1 MAPPV
6 APTVPSRPAVPH
18 LQPGEPHSGG
28 GRGWADI
35 LAQRAANLTELVRSL
50 TAGSGFYRAALAPF
64 AGHRFTTIDE
74 IAALPFTTRA
84 ELLAAAPLGTVL
96 QGRAPQAYYESTG
109 TTGAPLP
116 GFPDLSAEKAASFAS
131 FLDQW
136 MGLSRAKISTALV
149 ALAYEMTPAGF
160 RFQLALPYLGITVIP
175 CGVRSTV
182 CPPEKTVQLIER
194 LDPGAIF
201 SRPFELLRF
210 GDVLTE
216 RGILPDRI
224 APLKLFHLGE
234 IMSRAKHRRIET
246 LWGGA
251 ELFGQYGLTEVDSG
265 MHSCHLGHYHEPG
278 NPFVHV
284 ELIEPHGSA
293 AVEHGQWGEVV
304 FTTLRPSHAPL
315 VRYRTGDLA
324 RRVDCTCGDRGS
336 AYELRGRM
344 RDGIAFAG
352 RTIFPVSLEEFLF
365 ADPDIG
371 NEHLMIALP
380 EGRLGLRVER
390 AFGSTAPPAE
400 VADRLAGA
408 ISDALAVEPVVEV
421 TEYGGLADKLGIPRK
436 KGGRFTD
443 LRGLSADQAMAEL
456 RINVVDGDVFRSA
469 SGSLLAL

>member
-1 MAPPV
+1 MAQP
-6 APTVPSRPAVPH
+6 AIPTVSLRPLQDQQHGERHSRGA
-18 LQPGEPHSGG
+18 
-28 GRGWADI
+28 RGWVAI
-35 LAQRAANLTELVRSL
+35 LEQRAENLTELVRSL
-50 TAGSGFYRAALAPF
+50 SSGSGFYRAALAPF

-74 IAALPFTTRA
+74 IVALPFTTRA

-96 QGRAPQAYYESTG
+96 QGRSPQAYYESTG

-116 GFPDLSAEKAASFAS
+116 GFPDLSPEKAASFAT
-131 FLDQW
+131 FLDRW

-210 GDVLTE
+210 GDVLVE
-216 RGILPDRI
+216 RAVLPDQI

-234 IMSRAKHRRIET
+234 IMSLAKHRRIEA

-265 MHSCHLGHYHEPG
+265 MHSCHLGRYHEPS
-278 NPFVHV
+278 NPFIHV
-284 ELIEPHGSA
+284 ELIDPSKTTPIEQGR
-293 AVEHGQWGEVV
+293 WGEVV

-315 VRYRTGDLA
+315 VRYRTGDMA
-324 RRVDCTCGDRGS
+324 RRVVCACGDPGS
-336 AYELRGRM
+336 AYELRGRI
-344 RDGIAFAG
+344 RDGIEFAG
-352 RTIFPVSLEEFLF
+352 RMIFPIDLEELLF
-365 ADPDIG
+365 TDSDIG

-380 EGRLGLRVER
+380 EGRLGLRAER
-390 AFGSTAPPAE
+390 AFGSAAPCAE

-408 ISDALAVEPVVEV
+408 VSDALEVEPVVEII
-421 TEYGGLADKLGIPRK
+421 EYGGLADKLGIPRK

-443 LRGLSADQAMAEL
+443 LRGLSSEQAAAEL
-456 RINVVDGDVFRSA
+456 RINVVDGDVFRST
-469 SGSLLAL
+469 SGALLAL

>member
-1 MAPPV
+1 MTEPGIPTGCSLPP
-6 APTVPSRPAVPH
+6 ARNDQHREQQPH
-18 LQPGEPHSGG
+18 GA
-28 GRGWADI
+28 RGWADI
-35 LAQRAANLTELVRSL
+35 LAQRAENLTELVRLLS
-50 TAGSGFYRAALAPF
+50 AGSGFYRAALAPF
-64 AGHRFTTIDE
+64 AGHRFATIEE

-84 ELLAAAPLGTVL
+84 ELLAAAPFGTVL
-96 QGRAPQAYYESTG
+96 QGRLPEAYYESTG

-116 GFPDLSAEKAASFAS
+116 GFPDLSPEKAASFAS

-136 MGLSRAKISTALV
+136 MGLSRAKISTALI

-216 RGILPDRI
+216 RGVLPDQI

-234 IMSRAKHRRIET
+234 IMSRAKHRRIEA

-265 MHSCHLGHYHEPG
+265 MQSCHLGCYHEPT
-278 NPFVHV
+278 NPFIHV
-284 ELIEPHGSA
+284 ELIEPGGTA
-293 AVEHGQWGEVV
+293 PTEHGQWGEVV
-304 FTTLRPSHAPL
+304 FTTLRPTHAPL
-315 VRYRTGDLA
+315 VRYRAGDLA
-324 RRVDCTCGDRGS
+324 RRVDCACGDPGN
-336 AYELRGRM
+336 AYELRGRI
-344 RDGIAFAG
+344 RDGIEFQG
-352 RTIFPVSLEEFLF
+352 RTIFPITLEEFLF
-365 ADPDIG
+365 VDPDIG

-380 EGRLGLRVER
+380 EGRLGLRVEQ
-390 AFGSTAPPAE
+390 ALGSTAVRTE
-400 VADRLAGA
+400 VADRLGDA
-408 ISDALAVEPVVEV
+408 ISRALEIEPVVEIAA
-421 TEYGGLADKLGIPRK
+421 YGALSDKLGIPRK

-443 LRGLSADQAMAEL
+443 LRGLSSEQAAAEL
-456 RINVVDGDVFRSA
+456 RINVIDSDVFRSA